1 MALAQHPPRRH
12 RPPYSSSSPMY
23 AIPHFG
29 RASDVIAEARAS
41 LKYPTRPFTP
51 APNKR
56 DREKGLIWNEGN
68 NVDETDCLRFIAGRR
83 TVPITPQSPHRPL
96 ASPLPRR
103 LEPICSA
110 ERLHAAT
117 PTDSQEDAG
126 DEAGDYP
133 SNKLS
138 VDDATESIQY
148 FPTPTMTP
156 TPPMDSR
163 SSSRPETASP
173 PRSKFDKNQQ
183 WTSIID
189 KLRALTSQGSSNL
202 LERFLE
208 VCSAMT
214 AAHWL
219 RHGQDKTQERRQR
232 EHVMREIIKWMD
244 TAGEPEVA
252 IAGCKIVLNVGMI
265 TRHDRVLANACK
277 LLFKLS
283 KTERNDAFFADYQV
297 SDCLVDFISR
307 YLSGL
312 RPPKTLFG
320 PRCALLTYA
329 IATLR
334 NISPGDLNAK
344 AVVTAGCVRTLG
356 RTMKMI
362 MELDLRHRPDDQ
374 FLQAIHL
381 LIQTTAALRNL
392 ITSQEHYICFLQSV
406 SKGDPETVVETLV
419 RLLHPDIG
427 LHDSPEIMLNV
438 CRILSKLSLN
448 PDFLP
453 YLGGSQNID
462 AFLHLLVKYQADKPL
477 LVRICFILGNLT
489 TTLSTDHAHLRSGIP
504 DLVALLG
511 MYISVEVGTDS
522 EEEEEDG
529 GYRGRETEEV
539 LIKLIRLLANIA
551 IDPVGGQRIVE
562 MIEIEALVDLLGH
575 KPVSD
580 HEELVLNIVGAVA
593 NFSFYGGDNNY
604 VVSRKVE
611 IAKHMINLLLHNN
624 PEAVVEAL
632 RVLANLS
639 HYSDVRSVMAAQRGT
654 EILTVLLDHAHRSV
668 LYQTCGV
675 LINVVSAST
684 PTGGGPD
691 IHRSIITQNDGIEKL
706 VECMEGALVND
717 DYGLAAVAGKALHNI
732 CDSSLRPTSDHDSMM
747 RLESLI
753 GDILDTTDSFM
764 NDTAIEEFPQL
775 QEVAERLET
784 EVLHTNREE
793 MGGSGDI
800 QVEDWEINVGDE
812 EHTLCEKAPQ
822 RGLN

>member
-1 MALAQHPPRRH
+1 MALAQHSPRRH
-12 RPPYSSSSPMY
+12 RSPYSSSSPMY
-23 AIPHFG
+23 TIPHFG

-41 LKYPTRPFTP
+41 LKHPTRPFTP

-68 NVDETDCLRFIAGRR
+68 NIDEADYRRFIAGRR
-83 TVPITPQSPHRPL
+83 TVPIAHQSPHRPL

-110 ERLHAAT
+110 DRLHAAT
-117 PTDSQEDAG
+117 ATESQDDAD
-126 DEAGDYP
+126 DEAGYYP

-138 VDDATESIQY
+138 VDHASESIQY
-148 FPTPTMTP
+148 FPTPAMTP
-156 TPPMDSR
+156 IPPMDSP

-173 PRSKFDKNQQ
+173 PRSKIDEDQH
-183 WTSIID
+183 WTCIID

-208 VCSAMT
+208 VCSAMS

-232 EHVMREIIKWMD
+232 EYVMREIIKWMD

-252 IAGCKIVLNVGMI
+252 IAGCKIVLNI

-297 SDCLVDFISR
+297 SDGLVDFISR

-334 NISPGDLNAK
+334 NISHGDQNGK
-344 AVVTAGCVRTLG
+344 AVVTAGGVRALG
-356 RTMKMI
+356 RAMKMI
-362 MELDLRHRPDDQ
+362 TELDLRHRPDDQ
-374 FLQAIHL
+374 FMQAIHL

-392 ITSQEHYICFLQSV
+392 ISSQEHYICFLQIV
-406 SKGDPETVVETLV
+406 SKGDSQTVVEILV
-419 RLLHPDIG
+419 RLLHPDVG
-427 LHDSPEIMLNV
+427 LHDSPEIMLSV

-462 AFLHLLVKYQADKPL
+462 AFLHLLVKYQADKHNLQPL

-489 TTLSTDHAHLRSGIP
+489 TTLSTDHAHLRSGIS

-522 EEEEEDG
+522 EEEEEYG
-529 GYRGRETEEV
+529 AYQGKETEEV

-575 KPVSD
+575 KPVTD
-580 HEELVLNIVGAVA
+580 HEELVLNIVGALA
-593 NFSFYGGDNNY
+593 NFSFYQEVNNY
-604 VVSRKVE
+604 VISRKVE
-611 IAKHMINLLLHNN
+611 IAKYMINLLLHNN

-632 RVLANLS
+632 RILANLS
-639 HYSDVRSVMAAQRGT
+639 HYSDVRSVMAKQRGT
-654 EILTVLLDHAHRSV
+654 EILTILLDHANRSV

-675 LINVVSAST
+675 LINVVSPST
-684 PTGGGPD
+684 TPGGGSC
-691 IHRSIITQNDGIEKL
+691 IHRSIITQNDGVEKL
-706 VECMEGALVND
+706 VECMEDALAKD
-717 DYGLAAVAGKALHNI
+717 DYDLAAVAEKALHNI
-732 CDSSLRPTSDHDSMM
+732 
-747 RLESLI
+747 
-753 GDILDTTDSFM
+753 
-764 NDTAIEEFPQL
+764 
-775 QEVAERLET
+775 
-784 EVLHTNREE
+784 E
-793 MGGSGDI
+793 MCSAWS
-800 QVEDWEINVGDE
+800 Q
-812 EHTLCEKAPQ
+812 A
-822 RGLN
+822 